1 VLLDFG
7 SARFALGRS
16 PSMTVLVAPGYAPL
30 EQYHGEADTQ
40 GPWTDI
46 YGLAATAYRAIA
58 GTPPPDAVL
67 RARGRLGSTADTMVP
82 AASAGQ
88 GRYRVPL
95 LTAIDH
101 GLQLAEADRPQTTAA
116 WRQELTG
123 ESTARPAAPRRTGPT
138 AAPRSPQRTAVP
150 NPAPTL
156 PARPIGLSLALGAG
170 AIAVAGGAWLL
181 WPRAPSAPVVIG
193 MVPGPGAPASA
204 PVAAASAPTP
214 LSSLPAAATLLAD
227 SASTPTAQP
236 QPPQTFV
243 KTPPQGM
250 QPLTPPTKALPATA
264 TKVVARPATVSPAQI
279 DSPPASVP
287 AATPPALAAAT
298 TVATPAV
305 ATPAVMTPATAA
317 LPSVPAPNDPLAAA
331 NEALRQGDD
340 VVAYRLVRSLGDTG
354 SPRALEMLGR
364 LTEEGRGTAPSA
376 LQAYIWYGLA
386 VKRGQASARAAA
398 DRVARR
404 LQPAEI
410 AQAERVIQR
419 WPVQ

>member
-1 VLLDFG
+1 
-7 SARFALGRS
+7 
-16 PSMTVLVAPGYAPL
+16 
-30 EQYHGEADTQ
+30 
-40 GPWTDI
+40 
-46 YGLAATAYRAIA
+46 
-58 GTPPPDAVL
+58 
-67 RARGRLGSTADTMVP
+67 
-82 AASAGQ
+82 
-88 GRYRVPL
+88 
-95 LTAIDH
+95 
-101 GLQLAEADRPQTTAA
+101 
-116 WRQELTG
+116 
-123 ESTARPAAPRRTGPT
+123 
-138 AAPRSPQRTAVP
+138 
-150 NPAPTL
+150 
-156 PARPIGLSLALGAG
+156 
-170 AIAVAGGAWLL
+170 
-181 WPRAPSAPVVIG
+181 
-193 MVPGPGAPASA
+193 
-204 PVAAASAPTP
+204 
-214 LSSLPAAATLLAD
+214 
-227 SASTPTAQP
+227 
-236 QPPQTFV
+236 
-243 KTPPQGM
+243 
-250 QPLTPPTKALPATA
+250 
-264 TKVVARPATVSPAQI
+264 
-279 DSPPASVP
+279 VP